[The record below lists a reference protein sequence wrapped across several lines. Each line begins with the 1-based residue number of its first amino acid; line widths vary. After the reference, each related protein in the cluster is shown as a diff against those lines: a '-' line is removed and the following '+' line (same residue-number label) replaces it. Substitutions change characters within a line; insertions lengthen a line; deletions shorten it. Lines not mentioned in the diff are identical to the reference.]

1 MSFIQQ
7 ALIFISTLAILIAFH
22 EYGHFLIARRCG
34 VKVLRFSI
42 GFGPVLWRFYDKQ
55 GTEFAVSALPFGGY
69 VKMLDERE
77 DEVAESEK
85 HLSFNSKTPW
95 QRMAIAAAGPVANFL
110 LAIFVY
116 WLVFLQGST
125 GLLPQV
131 FSVEEH
137 SIASQAGLPLDSVI
151 TAVDGKSVQTV
162 SQLAKALSQRLG
174 ETGEIEFTVQQQ
186 GNDIEQSVSLSV
198 HNWLSEAEDSV
209 DLFASL
215 GFGFYQAHIPAVIDK
230 VMPASSAE
238 RAGLTAG
245 DEIISMDGDA
255 VKDWQH
261 WVAYVQERPAQEL
274 KIEVLRQGEIITK
287 TLRPQA
293 VEQGSKLIGQVGIQ
307 VQVPELPDYL
317 LVKQKYSVL
326 GALLAATDNTWQ
338 MAKFSVLSLKK
349 MLLGQLSYKQLS
361 GPISIA
367 KVVNQS
373 ALYGIFSYLS
383 LLALLSIS
391 LGVLNL
397 LPIPVLDGGH
407 ILFCLLEILR
417 GGRELPEKIQI
428 IAFQFG
434 MFVVLTIMLL
444 AVFNDLGR
452 L

>member
-1 MSFIQQ
+1 MGFIQQ
-7 ALIFISTLAILIAFH
+7 ALIFVSTLAILIAFH

-34 VKVLRFSI
+34 VKVLRFSV
-42 GFGPVLWRFYDKQ
+42 GFGPVLWRFNDKY
-55 GTEFAVSALPFGGY
+55 GTEFAISALPFGGY

-77 DEVAESEK
+77 GEVADSER

-95 QRMAIAAAGPVANFL
+95 QRMAIAAAGPIANFL
-110 LAIFVY
+110 LAIVVY
-116 WLVFLQGST
+116 WMVFLQGST

-131 FSVEEH
+131 FSVDEQ
-137 SIASQAGLPLDSVI
+137 SVASQAGLPLESII
-151 TAVDGKSVQTV
+151 TAVDGRPVQTV

-174 ETGEIEFTVQQQ
+174 ETGVIELTVQHQ
-186 GNDIEQSVSLSV
+186 GSDIEQSVSLLVS
-198 HNWLSEAEDSV
+198 NWLSEAEDSV

-230 VMPASSAE
+230 VMPSSSAE
-238 RAGLTAG
+238 QAGLVSG
-245 DEIISMDGDA
+245 DEIISVNGNA
-255 VKDWQH
+255 VENWQH
-261 WVAYVQERPAQEL
+261 WVAYVQERPMQEL
-274 KIEVLRQGEIITK
+274 KIEVLSRGEVVTK
-287 TLRPQA
+287 AIKPQA
-293 VEQGSKLIGQVGIQ
+293 IERDGKLVGQVGLQ
-307 VQVPELPDYL
+307 VAVPELPDYL
-317 LVKQKYSVL
+317 LVKQKYTVL

-338 MAKFSVLSLKK
+338 MTKFSVLSLKK

-417 GGRELPEKIQI
+417 GGRELPEKVQI